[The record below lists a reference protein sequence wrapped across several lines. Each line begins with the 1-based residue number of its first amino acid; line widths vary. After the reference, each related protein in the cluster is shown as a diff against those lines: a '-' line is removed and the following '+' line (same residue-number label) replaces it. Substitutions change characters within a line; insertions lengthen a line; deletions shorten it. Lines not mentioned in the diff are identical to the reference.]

1 MSRLRLI
8 PRLIRR
14 LWRVENRRRALSAE
28 AVAYLLAARLSLIFV
43 SFPRLARH
51 LGTFVSPSD
60 PRASMTRTYAAPSH
74 TQLAKEI
81 GWAVTSAARYVPFRA
96 VCLPQA
102 LAAQAMLRRR
112 GVHSVMH
119 FGAARGTEK
128 PLYAHAWLDAAGVH
142 VTGFPVAENFTEIS
156 CFV

>member
-8 PRLIRR
+8 PRLVRR
-14 LWRVENRRRALSAE
+14 LWQVDDRRRALLAE

-43 SFPRLARH
+43 TFPRLARH
-51 LGTFVSPSD
+51 LGTLVSPSD
-60 PRASMTRTYAAPSH
+60 PRAGKTKTSATPS
-74 TQLAKEI
+74 QARLAKEI

-128 PLYAHAWLDAAGVH
+128 PLHAHAWLDAAGVE
-142 VTGFPVAENFTEIS
+142 VTGYPVAGNFTEIS
-156 CFV
+156 RFV

>member
-14 LWRVENRRRALSAE
+14 LWRVENRRRALAAE
-28 AVAYLLAARLSLIFV
+28 AVVYLVAARLSLMFV

-51 LGTFVSPSD
+51 LGTLVSPSD
-60 PRASMTRTYAAPSH
+60 PRASMTRPYAPSH
-74 TQLAKEI
+74 TQLAKEV

-112 GVHSVMH
+112 GVHSVTH

-128 PLYAHAWLDAAGVH
+128 PVYAHAWLDAAGVQ

>member
-1 MSRLRLI
+1 MSKLRLI

-14 LWRVENRRRALSAE
+14 LWRVENRRRALAAE
-28 AVAYLLAARLSLIFV
+28 AVAYLLAARLSLILV
-43 SFPRLARH
+43 PFPRLARH
-51 LGTFVSPSD
+51 LGTLVSPGD
-60 PRASMTRTYAAPSH
+60 PRAGMTGPYAPSH
-74 TQLAKEI
+74 TQLAREI

-119 FGAARGTEK
+119 FGAARGPEK

-142 VTGFPVAENFTEIS
+142 VTGFPVAENFAEIS

>member
-8 PRLIRR
+8 LRLIRR
-14 LWRVENRRRALSAE
+14 LWRVENRRRALAAE
-28 AVAYLLAARLSLIFV
+28 AVVYLLAARLSLTFV

-60 PRASMTRTYAAPSH
+60 PRASMTRPYAPSH
-74 TQLAKEI
+74 AQLAKEI

-102 LAAQAMLRRR
+102 LAAHAMLRRR
-112 GVHSVMH
+112 RVPSVMH

-128 PLYAHAWLDAAGVH
+128 PLYAHAWLDAAGVD

-156 CFV
+156 CLV